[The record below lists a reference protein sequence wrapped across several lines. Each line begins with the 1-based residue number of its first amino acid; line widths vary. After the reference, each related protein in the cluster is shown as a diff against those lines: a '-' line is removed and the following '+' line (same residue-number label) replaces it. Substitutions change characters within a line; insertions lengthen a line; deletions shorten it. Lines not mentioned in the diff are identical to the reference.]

1 MLEKSGRF
9 EDLSLEKKKKER
21 KKTAGLLSQD
31 LSSVTLSGPEMDGNH
46 RT

>member
-9 EDLSLEKKKKER
+9 EDLSLEKKK